1 MSGVGSRAEVYHG
14 TKERTSGGLRKKDLM
29 WKNGRI
35 LSKKASRSAKKS
47 NNLKEAG
54 WTTLPGQ
61 FGPVRIEDVK
71 KSKKSKKGSKRAKKK
86 KK

>member
-1 MSGVGSRAEVYHG
+1 
-14 TKERTSGGLRKKDLM
+14 M

-54 WTTLPGQ
+54 WTTIAGQ

-71 KSKKSKKGSKRAKKK
+71 KSKKSKNGKMKEKKQPK
-86 KK
+86 PFIKQ